1 VPSVQLK
8 LHYTDF
14 PVTSWRGN
22 ETGRSLTCGRLL
34 TDLLAD
40 FIFPRGSYGEV
51 AADFGPS

>member
-1 VPSVQLK
+1 MPSVQLK